1 MERRRVCHLEFV
13 NEILVFR
20 LEDKIKNKKRK
31 LENGNEIPKKKAKIQ
46 KVNSDEE
53 QDNTK
58 EDEIETTGK
67 ENRGKYMVFILTL

>member
-67 ENRGKYMVFILTL
+67 EN

>member
-1 MERRRVCHLEFV
+1 MERRRVCCLEFV

-20 LEDKIKNKKRK
+20 LEDKLKKKKRK
-31 LENGNEIPKKKAKIQ
+31 LENGNEIPKKKAKKQ

-67 ENRGKYMVFILTL
+67 EN

>member
-31 LENGNEIPKKKAKIQ
+31 LENGNEIPKKKAKNQ
-46 KVNSDEE
+46 DKDEE

-67 ENRGKYMVFILTL
+67 EN